1 MKSYNTQPNLTSSG
15 LETLAHAIR
24 TIMEGDSKR
33 IDIGHGTVLATVPS
47 NDPKQYTII
56 ITMDVE
62 EE

>member
-1 MKSYNTQPNLTSSG
+1 MKSYNVQPNLTSSG

-33 IDIGHGTVLATVPS
+33 IDIGGTVLATVPS